1 MCFVFHRT
9 EIQLINLSVDG
20 KLTVFTLLFHDFEE
34 IILKFTHYSIYFCLG
49 IDSFFILGTLLGR
62 RRRKDKSSRSG
73 VLMHAVRQLL
83 PGT

>member
-49 IDSFFILGTLLGR
+49 IDSFFLYWVPFWEGGGEKISLSEMVFLCML
-62 RRRKDKSSRSG
+62 
-73 VLMHAVRQLL
+73 
-83 PGT
+83 

>member
-49 IDSFFILGTLLGR
+49 IDSFFYIGYPFGKEEEKR
-62 RRRKDKSSRSG
+62 
-73 VLMHAVRQLL
+73 
-83 PGT
+83 